1 MIYKIKVTYVWIVLI
16 CMQQHTVSYYSMTTN
31 NNNNNN
37 DDDNINSVCFYNT
50 CIIILIDIH
59 ERKVFKY
66 M

>member
-1 MIYKIKVTYVWIVLI
+1 
-16 CMQQHTVSYYSMTTN
+16 MQQHTVSYYSMTTN